1 MSDGIY
7 MNIGIFFAS
16 AKSDTDACSTVGLLG
31 EQVMAPAD
39 EDNEEHPHQ
48 QVEEP
53 CSRAS
58 SR

>member
-7 MNIGIFFAS
+7 MNIGVVLAS
-16 AKSDTDACSTVGLLG
+16 AKSEPDACSTVLG
-31 EQVMAPAD
+31 EQAMALAD

-53 CSRAS
+53 CSRTS